1 MRSTNFCRID
11 GICDTDRVSD
21 ESECS
26 FYERGF
32 YMTNVIYR
40 CKYNVDEWG
49 HTDVA
54 ACDCDA
60 ALAEALLNDKLEK
73 L

>member
-1 MRSTNFCRID
+1 
-11 GICDTDRVSD
+11 
-21 ESECS
+21 
-26 FYERGF
+26 
-32 YMTNVIYR
+32 MTNVIYR